1 MLRLQIREI
10 LLQIFDL
17 LVLPLS
23 KRPLRLAILCAAP
36 LFPLLVVELAFCL
49 RGWGGFKGLH
59 TAVCEE
65 FLSTGVV
72 KYGVGESVGDVGGE
86 KLGE

>member
-1 MLRLQIREI
+1 MLSLQIREI
-10 LLQIFDL
+10 LFEVFDL
-17 LVLPLS
+17 LVLALPERTLGLAV
-23 KRPLRLAILCAAP
+23 LRAAP
-36 LFPLLVVELAFCL
+36 LFSLLVVQLAFCL
-49 RGWGGFKGLH
+49 RGDGLHGLH

>member
-1 MLRLQIREI
+1 MGWLSGLR
-10 LLQIFDL
+10 
-17 LVLPLS
+17 
-23 KRPLRLAILCAAP
+23 
-36 LFPLLVVELAFCL
+36 
-49 RGWGGFKGLH
+49 

-65 FLSTGVV
+65 FLSTGFV